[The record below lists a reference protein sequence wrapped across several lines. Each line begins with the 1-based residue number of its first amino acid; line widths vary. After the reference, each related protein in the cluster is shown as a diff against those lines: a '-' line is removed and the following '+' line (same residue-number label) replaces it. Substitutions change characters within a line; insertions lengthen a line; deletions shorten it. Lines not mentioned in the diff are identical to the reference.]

1 MQVFLIKNT
10 KRAAAENFFNCLRPS
25 KEHICLAIN
34 PTDLEWVTVR
44 VCYGNS
50 RRWKISTPQGGR
62 KGVAIANRGQSY
74 AGISHY
80 IKMERLI
87 VDDFCKCEDDHSHI
101 PPIPFCNSYMR
112 WTANEITGFSCYISL
127 TIFRYIQREGAHCSL
142 LSLKKSQFL
151 DA

>member
-1 MQVFLIKNT
+1 MQVFLVKNT

-80 IKMERLI
+80 IKMKRGSL
-87 VDDFCKCEDDHSHI
+87 
-101 PPIPFCNSYMR
+101 
-112 WTANEITGFSCYISL
+112 L
-127 TIFRYIQREGAHCSL
+127 TIFANVRMTTLTYLRSL
-142 LSLKKSQFL
+142 FATGICVGLRMRLPVSAATS
-151 DA
+151 A